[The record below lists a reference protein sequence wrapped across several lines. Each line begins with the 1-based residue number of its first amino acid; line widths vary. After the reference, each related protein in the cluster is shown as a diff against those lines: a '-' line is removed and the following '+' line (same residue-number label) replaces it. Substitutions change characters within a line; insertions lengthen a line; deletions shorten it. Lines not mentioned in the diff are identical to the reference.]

1 MFFWFII
8 DAKLPAPLSKAA
20 HSFHYCERLDKH
32 HTIHEA
38 LDYIYETIDSW
49 PKTGAETVFR
59 LYTAPADFDGKM
71 LAQYQMCIYKKVL
84 N

>member
-8 DAKLPAPLSKAA
+8 DATLPAPFNKVLKP
-20 HSFHYCERLDKH
+20 FHYCERLDKH

-38 LDYIYETIDSW
+38 LDYVYETIDAW
-49 PKTGAETVFR
+49 PKGAGETVFR
-59 LYTAPADFDGKM
+59 LYTAPADFDGSM